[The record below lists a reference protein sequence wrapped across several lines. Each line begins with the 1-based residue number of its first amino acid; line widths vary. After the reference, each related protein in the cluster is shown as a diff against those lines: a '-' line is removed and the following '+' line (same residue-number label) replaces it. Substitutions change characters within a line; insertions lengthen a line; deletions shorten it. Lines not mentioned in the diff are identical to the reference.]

1 MPDLEPD
8 LVLHYLVD
16 ELTAQKLQGM
26 SPRAALQE
34 NLRAIS
40 PKSIHLTQ
48 AWPPFVPLLS
58 L

>member
-8 LVLHYLVD
+8 IVLHYLVD
-16 ELTAQKLQGM
+16 GLMAQKLHSM

-34 NLRAIS
+34 TLRTIS
-40 PKSIHLTQ
+40 SESIHLTR

>member
-16 ELTAQKLQGM
+16 GLIAQKLHSM
-26 SPRAALQE
+26 SPRAALHE
-34 NLRAIS
+34 TLRTIS